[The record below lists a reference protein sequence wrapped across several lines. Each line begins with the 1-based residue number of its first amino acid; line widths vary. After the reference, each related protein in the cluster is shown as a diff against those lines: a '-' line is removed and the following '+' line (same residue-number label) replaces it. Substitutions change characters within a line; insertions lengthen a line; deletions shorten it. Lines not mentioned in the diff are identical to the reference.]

1 VRDKLLN
8 KFKDLKKHRPVLEDL
23 IKKHK
28 VSVAVCFVL
37 IAWLLLVFMMRSYDF
52 YQLKKAALQEDVFSV
67 SIVHPKHDKSLETI
81 DLPGN
86 IMAWNQSYIYSRV
99 DGYIKAWYTDYGARV
114 TKGQIMARINTPM
127 LNARYGQ
134 AEADL
139 NAVDAKYKLA
149 ILTANR
155 YIAMKESRA
164 VSIQSI
170 SVKEAMLKFE
180 KGKYDAAAYH
190 VKTLKE
196 RLKFKQIVA
205 PFSGIVISR
214 NINLGDYVTE
224 RGSVAEQ
231 SPKATHLFIVAEIQK
246 VRLFVSIPERFGRFL
261 KPGFKADVV
270 FPQYPNR
277 HYAAEFLSSA
287 TAFDPQTRTVVTE
300 FVIDNEDES
309 IWPGSYATV
318 TVSADTKADILTVP
332 TTAMIFDA
340 HGMRVATMDEH
351 HKVHFKD
358 VNVAQLRARTVEILG
373 GLSITDKV
381 INAPN
386 LGLLEGSKVK
396 VVELAKGYL
405 QEDEPIHE
413 KH

>member
-1 VRDKLLN
+1 MAVLSGGLN
-8 KFKDLKKHRPVLEDL
+8 TY
-23 IKKHK
+23 
-28 VSVAVCFVL
+28 A
-37 IAWLLLVFMMRSYDF
+37 
-52 YQLKKAALQEDVFSV
+52 QEDVFSV
-67 SIVHPKHDKSLETI
+67 SIIHPKKNQALEKI
-81 DLPGN
+81 ELPGN

-114 TKGQIMARINTPM
+114 EKGQIMARINTPM

-134 AEADL
+134 AKADL
-139 NAVDAKYKLA
+139 EAVNAKYKLA
-149 ILTANR
+149 ILTADR

-190 VKTLKE
+190 VRTLKE
-196 RLKFKQIVA
+196 RLKFKKIIA

-224 RGSVAEQ
+224 QGSVAEQ
-231 SPKATHLFIVAEIQK
+231 NPKATHLFIVADIKK

-261 KPGFKADVV
+261 KPGFKTDVV

-277 HYAAEFLSSA
+277 HYSAKFLSSA
-287 TAFDPQTRTVVTE
+287 TAFDPETRTVVTE
-300 FVIDNEDES
+300 FKLDNQDES

-318 TVSADTKADILTVP
+318 TVSADTKANLLLIP

-340 HGMRVATMDEH
+340 HGTRVATMDEH
-351 HKVHFKD
+351 HRVHFKD
-358 VNVAQLRARTVEILG
+358 IKVDQLKARTVDVLE
-373 GLSITDKV
+373 GLSVTDQV

-396 VVELAKGYL
+396 IATLAKGYL
-405 QEDEPIHE
+405 E
-413 KH
+413 

>member
-1 VRDKLLN
+1 VLN
-8 KFKDLKKHRPVLEDL
+8 KYVNKLKDLKKHRPVLEAL

-28 VSVAVCFVL
+28 LPAAVCFVL
-37 IAWLLLVFMMRSYDF
+37 IAWLLLVFIMRSYDF
-52 YQLKKAALQEDVFSV
+52 YQLKKAASQEAVFSV
-67 SIVHPKHDKSLETI
+67 SIVHPKQDKALETI

-114 TKGQIMARINTPM
+114 EKGQIMARINTPM

-139 NAVDAKYKLA
+139 KAVEAKYKLA
-149 ILTANR
+149 ILTADR

-196 RLKFKQIVA
+196 RLNFKEIVA

-214 NINLGDYVTE
+214 NINLGDYVTDQ
-224 RGSVAEQ
+224 GSVAEQ

-261 KPGFKADVV
+261 KPGFKTDVV
-270 FPQYPNR
+270 FPQYPDR
-277 HYAAEFLSSA
+277 HYEAEFLSSA

-300 FVIDNEDES
+300 FLIENQDES

-318 TVSADTKADILTVP
+318 TVSGDTKADILTVP

-351 HKVHFKD
+351 NRVHFK
-358 VNVAQLRARTVEILG
+358 NVKVDQLRARTVDILG

-396 VVELAKGYL
+396 VVTLAKGYL
-405 QEDEPIHE
+405 Q
-413 KH
+413 